1 LDRGFKVWQTL
12 EPFQYDQ
19 PEFDCDDCSMQ
30 NIGTFYG
37 QTSNGKMHGRGS
49 QLLVTDYSIV
59 LREGYW
65 ENDK

>member
-1 LDRGFKVWQTL
+1 
-12 EPFQYDQ
+12 
-19 PEFDCDDCSMQ
+19 MQ